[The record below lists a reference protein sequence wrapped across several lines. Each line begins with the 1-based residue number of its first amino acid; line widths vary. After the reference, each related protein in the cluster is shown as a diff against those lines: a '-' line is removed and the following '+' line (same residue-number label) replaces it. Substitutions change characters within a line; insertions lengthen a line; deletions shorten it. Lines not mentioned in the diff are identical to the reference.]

1 MWRPLNQLVPT
12 YTLSHILNACG
23 EGQPLSLPGKELWR
37 GWGVGG
43 GARKATHPHPLASGH
58 TRPGPPVAPGKG
70 QRLTTWAKRLTRE
83 VPGHDV

>member
-37 GWGVGG
+37 GGGWGG
-43 GARKATHPHPLASGH
+43 GAQGNTPTSLGLRTHPPWAPCSSG
-58 TRPGPPVAPGKG
+58 
-70 QRLTTWAKRLTRE
+70 
-83 VPGHDV
+83 

>member
-37 GWGVGG
+37 GGGWGVGG
-43 GARKATHPHPLASGH
+43 GRARQHTHIPWPQDTPALGPL
-58 TRPGPPVAPGKG
+58 
-70 QRLTTWAKRLTRE
+70 
-83 VPGHDV
+83 